1 MEEVFCNYTQE
12 DIAPTM
18 GTVSGLSYGDISNW
32 KKLVDVCKKLDS
44 APASSNHRR
53 HKTIHRHLQPSPA
66 TIICLQVQCMRRSS
80 QKKKKKTS
88 PMGRRSMFGCF
99 KLS

>member
-66 TIICLQVQCMRRSS
+66 TIICLQVQWDGLL
-80 QKKKKKTS
+80 KKKKPS
-88 PMGRRSMFGCF
+88 SMGRRSMFGCF
-99 KLS
+99 K